1 MLVYHPA
8 FDIYNC
14 IFRMLQLLSYT
25 KEEEI
30 AFDKL
35 RIWDFYLAFPSQVSE
50 ITFPADLRHLKEKI
64 FKDRKNPYEELS
76 NPKGIFDRMETYQ
89 LSAIKCIA
97 SYGFVDSK
105 QLSKN
110 KVKKTGKEVPKELL
124 SQLNNPRTESK
135 NIIKLVTS
143 DFVNLPLL
151 GKEGLKARTGLLNFK
166 YDKR

>member
-35 RIWDFYLAFPSQVSE
+35 RIWDFS
-50 ITFPADLRHLKEKI
+50 FPADLRYLKEKI
-64 FKDRKNPYEELS
+64 FKDRNNPYEEIS
-76 NPKGIFDRMETYQ
+76 NPKGIFDRMQTYQ
-89 LSAIKCIA
+89 LSAIKCLA

-124 SQLNNPRTESK
+124 LQLNNPRTESK

-143 DFVNLPLL
+143 DFLNLPLL

>member
-30 AFDKL
+30 VFDKL
-35 RIWDFYLAFPSQVSE
+35 RIWDFYLTFPSQVGE
-50 ITFPADLRHLKEKI
+50 ITFPANLSHLKEKI
-64 FKDRKNPYEELS
+64 FKDKKNPYEELS
-76 NPKGIFDRMETYQ
+76 DPRGIFDRMHTYQ
-89 LSAIKCIA
+89 LSAVKCLA

-105 QLSKN
+105 QLTKR
-110 KVKKTGKEVPKELL
+110 KIKKTGKQIPVELL
-124 SQLNNPRTESK
+124 NQLNNPSTENK

-143 DFVNLPLL
+143 DFVNLPFM
-151 GKEGLKARTGLLNFK
+151 GKDGLKARTGLIDFK

>member
-35 RIWDFYLAFPSQVSE
+35 RIWDFYLTFPSQVSA
-50 ITFPADLRHLKEKI
+50 IVFPADLRNLREKI
-64 FKDRKNPYEELS
+64 FKDKTNPYEELS
-76 NPKGIFDRMETYQ
+76 DPKGIFDRMQTYQ
-89 LSAIKCIA
+89 LSAVKCLA

-105 QLSKN
+105 QLTKN
-110 KVKKTGKEVPKELL
+110 KVRKTGKQIPEELL
-124 SQLNNPRTESK
+124 NQLTNPSIENK

-143 DFVNLPLL
+143 DFINLPLL
-151 GKEGLKARTGLLNFK
+151 GREGLKARTGLLDFK

>member
-35 RIWDFYLAFPSQVSE
+35 RIWDFYLTFPSQVSE
-50 ITFPADLRHLKEKI
+50 ISFPADLKHLKEKI
-64 FKDRKNPYEELS
+64 FRDESNPYEELS
-76 NPKGIFDRMETYQ
+76 DPKGIFDRMQPYQ
-89 LSAIKCIA
+89 LSAVKCLA
-97 SYGFVDSK
+97 SYGFVDSR
-105 QLSKN
+105 QLAKN
-110 KVKKTGKEVPKELL
+110 KVKKTGKQIPEELL
-124 SQLNNPRTESK
+124 AQLNNPSVK
-135 NIIKLVTS
+135 NKNTIKLVTS

-151 GKEGLKARTGLLNFK
+151 GKEGLKARTRLLDFK